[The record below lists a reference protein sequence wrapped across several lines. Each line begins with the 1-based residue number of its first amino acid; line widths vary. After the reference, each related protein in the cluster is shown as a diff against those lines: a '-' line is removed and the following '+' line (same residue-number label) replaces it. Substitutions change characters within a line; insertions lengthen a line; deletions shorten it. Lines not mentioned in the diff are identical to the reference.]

1 MITSAVYPGI
11 SCLILFILN
20 LTIVQLT
27 INYSLY
33 QPWLLLLKTVQVWIM
48 LLELLLVKRAP
59 SFCFYFYEH
68 SDRDCLTELQLWPQ
82 IILFNVTKPCHQPS
96 FLNKANGMYP
106 CYSFIWLFISYIWEN
121 DFSIFF
127 SFPWCTGQHITT
139 EMYHG
144 SEELSIFQLNITE
157 VAQVM
162 KWWKQSMSNSWIQL
176 KSPHRQYYYNYT
188 KQLFYLEKRKLMQI
202 DSGNYNPGE
211 KVLGHLTFFTC
222 FCMEFAAKLWYT
234 LINTALTR
242 LFSTPHPP
250 PEQRTKL
257 RSLMCAG

>member
-106 CYSFIWLFISYIWEN
+106 CYSFIWLLNFVHLREWLSY
-121 DFSIFF
+121 FF
-127 SFPWCTGQHITT
+127 
-139 EMYHG
+139 
-144 SEELSIFQLNITE
+144 LL
-157 VAQVM
+157 
-162 KWWKQSMSNSWIQL
+162 
-176 KSPHRQYYYNYT
+176 
-188 KQLFYLEKRKLMQI
+188 
-202 DSGNYNPGE
+202 
-211 KVLGHLTFFTC
+211 
-222 FCMEFAAKLWYT
+222 
-234 LINTALTR
+234 
-242 LFSTPHPP
+242 
-250 PEQRTKL
+250 
-257 RSLMCAG
+257 SLMYRTAHHNRNVSWLRRTEYISTEYNRSRTSNEMVETKYVKLLNPIKKPS